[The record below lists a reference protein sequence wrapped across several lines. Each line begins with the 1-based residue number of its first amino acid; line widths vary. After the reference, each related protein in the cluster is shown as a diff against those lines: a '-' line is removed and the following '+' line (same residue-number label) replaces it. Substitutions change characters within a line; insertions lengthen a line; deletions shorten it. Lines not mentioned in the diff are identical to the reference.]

1 MPSPFDPIVIAGVE
15 LRNRFMRSATW
26 DASATDDGDV
36 TDTSVRIFEA
46 LARGGAGLIVTGY
59 AYMSDIGKAAVGQ
72 YGIAED
78 RHIPGLR
85 RLVDAAHAGG
95 ARIAV
100 QIGHGGN
107 NLRLLG
113 HSDRVALCPSAIEG
127 DTWPQRSMT
136 GAEVEE
142 TVADFAA
149 AAVRGR
155 KAGFDAV
162 QLHFAHGYL
171 GSQFLSPM
179 SNHRDDAWGGSPEK
193 RRRFHVEV
201 VRAVRKAAGDDFPV
215 WAKFGLVE
223 GEGGFSVDEGLD
235 ALKAMAA
242 EGLSAVEI
250 SAGQGAS
257 SVRPALPDDPE
268 SVYFRVEAAAAKK
281 AAGIPTM
288 LIGGVGRLETAQE
301 IIASGDTD
309 VISFARPLIREPGLI
324 ARWQSGDTAPAKC
337 IRCNKCLVAA
347 FTQRVFECQQEVLL
361 RQEAAAVE

>member
-1 MPSPFDPIVIAGVE
+1 MPSPFDPIAIAGVE

-36 TDTSVRIFEA
+36 TDTSVRIFET

-59 AYMSDIGKAAVGQ
+59 AYMSDVGKAAVGQ

-107 NLRLLG
+107 NQRLLG

-136 GAEVEE
+136 GEEIEE
-142 TVADFAA
+142 TIADFAA

-155 KAGFDAV
+155 EAGFDAV

-179 SNHRDDAWGGSPEK
+179 SNHRDDGWGGSPEK
-193 RRRFHVEV
+193 RRRFHVGV
-201 VRAVRKAAGDDFPV
+201 IRAVRKATGDGFPV
-215 WAKFGLVE
+215 WAKLGLVE

-268 SVYFRVEAAAAKK
+268 SLYFRAEVAAAKK

-288 LIGGVGRLETAQE
+288 LIGGVGRLETAEE
-301 IIASGDTD
+301 IIAAGDAD

-347 FTQRVFECQQEVLL
+347 YTQRVFECQQEALL
-361 RQEAAAVE
+361 RGEAVVQ

>member
-26 DASATDDGDV
+26 DASATDGGDV
-36 TDTSVRIFEA
+36 TDASVRIFEG

-59 AYMSDIGKAAVGQ
+59 AYVSDVGKAAVGQ

-85 RLVDAAHAGG
+85 RLVDAVHAEG

-113 HSDRVALCPSAIEG
+113 HSERVALCPSAVE
-127 DTWPQRSMT
+127 DDAWPQRSFT
-136 GAEVEE
+136 GQEIEQ
-142 TVADFAA
+142 TITDFAA
-149 AAVRGR
+149 AAARGR

-179 SNHRDDAWGGSPEK
+179 SNHRDDAWGGSPEN

-201 VRAVRKAAGDDFPV
+201 LRAVHEAAGDDFPV

-223 GEGGFSVDEGLD
+223 GEGGFPLEEGLD
-235 ALKAMAA
+235 ALKAMVA

-250 SAGQGAS
+250 SVGQGSS

-268 SVYFRVEAAAAKK
+268 AVYFRAEAAAAKR
-281 AAGIPTM
+281 AAGITTM
-288 LIGGVGRLETAQE
+288 LIGGIRRVETAEE
-301 IIASGDTD
+301 IIAAGDAD
-309 VISFARPLIREPGLI
+309 VISLARPLIREPGLI
-324 ARWQSGDTAPAKC
+324 ARWQSGDRAPAKC
-337 IRCNKCLVAA
+337 ISCNKCLVAA
-347 FTQRVFECQQEVLL
+347 FTHRVFECQQEALL
-361 RQEAAAVE
+361 RGEAVVQ